1 LGGAKKASV
10 GRAARTGRKTFV
22 RQRQRDIPLTGV
34 HRRFRKCRGDDDALG
49 VTAADLPRS
58 QPNNRMIA

>member
-10 GRAARTGRKTFV
+10 GRAARTERKTFV

-49 VTAADLPRS
+49 VAATDLP
-58 QPNNRMIA
+58 